1 MGMKK
6 MSLLFVKLMSVNAS
20 HGSCLVSF
28 LFFFLMVLLIIN
40 LKVLVFITFSAE
52 FCTFMNW
59 VVVGIVKFCVLFG
72 SILDMLLL
80 LLQSFFLDFGW
91 RRSLFY
97 YVRVCD

>member
-1 MGMKK
+1 
-6 MSLLFVKLMSVNAS
+6 
-20 HGSCLVSF
+20 
-28 LFFFLMVLLIIN
+28 MVLLIIN
-40 LKVLVFITFSAE
+40 HKVLVFITFSAE

-59 VVVGIVKFCVLFG
+59 VVVGIGKFCVLFG